1 MNVLLDTHVFIWLSI
16 NPERL
21 SEQAAALL
29 IDEANRWFLS
39 VVSVWEIQ
47 IKRQLGKLTLS
58 LPLQDLIANQQQT
71 NGLQLLSIKLDH
83 IFMLENLPQF
93 HRDPFDR
100 LIIAQAITEQMSLL
114 SIDSVFDQ
122 YPVQRIW

>member
-1 MNVLLDTHVFIWLSI
+1 MNLLLDTHAFIWLSI

-29 IDEANRWFLS
+29 MDEANRWFLS
-39 VVSVWEIQ
+39 IVNVWEIQ

-71 NGLQLLSIKLDH
+71 KGL
-83 IFMLENLPQF
+83 
-93 HRDPFDR
+93 
-100 LIIAQAITEQMSLL
+100 
-114 SIDSVFDQ
+114 
-122 YPVQRIW
+122 

>member
-1 MNVLLDTHVFIWLSI
+1 MNLLLDTHVFIWLSI
-16 NPERL
+16 NLERL
-21 SEQAAALL
+21 SEQAAVLL
-29 IDEANRWFLS
+29 MDESNWWFLS
-39 VVSVWEIQ
+39 IVSVWEIQ
-47 IKRQLGKLTLS
+47 IKRQLGKLTLN

-71 NGLQLLSIKLDH
+71 NGLQLLPIELDH

-122 YPVQRIW
+122 YPVRRIW